1 MAGRKISMEEE
12 NGEGSGSVESRPGV
26 LLIGSPNVGKR
37 TLLSRLLSVDIP
49 DTDDLAGG
57 VFCQGWTIETK
68 YYSADISIWISHL
81 VEDFALR
88 TLPITEQLAAIV
100 MVFDMNDESSF
111 LALKSWV
118 ASIDLEKFE
127 ILLCIGNKVDL
138 VPGHNSHANY
148 RRFLQRRGES
158 SSDPHPEFWD
168 YGIDE
173 TEGFSLL
180 GDEEPSSEI
189 RNSCVE
195 WCIEHNIEF
204 IEACASNPDFDKC
217 LSVDGDIQGV
227 SRLHGA
233 LSAHMWPGMVM
244 KSGERVIPQLPVEKE
259 DTTDDESDY
268 EIEYEVLS
276 GGSDDPWEYIS
287 SKELPSTS
295 KEAGIDDEQVTII
308 KNQDREHEMADD
320 VRKVDLSTSKASV
333 DASSPQSNG
342 FSTETSKNLE
352 LDCGSETT
360 KKPDQTSNGDMMAE
374 QSSSEVEAQEIGG
387 NSVENVELNEDA
399 QHGHE
404 DLERLM
410 CEIGSMRDSLR
421 LMPDI
426 QRRDMAAKLAMKMAS
441 MFGYS
446 SDEDGIL

>member
-1 MAGRKISMEEE
+1 MVGREISMEEE
-12 NGEGSGSVESRPGV
+12 NGGGGSGSVESRPGV

-57 VFCQGWTIETK
+57 VLCQGWTIETK

-81 VEDFALR
+81 VEDFSLR
-88 TLPITEQLAAIV
+88 TLPISEQLAALV
-100 MVFDMNDESSF
+100 MVFDMNDESSL
-111 LALKSWV
+111 LALKSW
-118 ASIDLEKFE
+118 AARIELEKFE

-138 VPGHNSHANY
+138 VPGHNSHTNY

-189 RNSCVE
+189 RSSCLE
-195 WCIEHNIEF
+195 WCVQYNIEF

-227 SRLHGA
+227 SRLFGA

-244 KSGERVIPQLPVEKE
+244 KSGERVTPHLPVEKE
-259 DTTDDESDY
+259 DITDDESDF

-276 GGSDDPWEYIS
+276 GPPDDPWEFVS
-287 SKELPSTS
+287 STS
-295 KEAGIDDEQVTII
+295 KEAGIGDEQVTIRN
-308 KNQDREHEMADD
+308 NQDLDHEIAVGD
-320 VRKVDLSTSKASV
+320 KNVDLSTSKASIG
-333 DASSPQSNG
+333 ASSHSNDI
-342 FSTETSKNLE
+342 S
-352 LDCGSETT
+352 SETILS
-360 KKPDQTSNGDMMAE
+360 QTCGGDTVAE
-374 QSSSEVEAQEIGG
+374 QLTSEVEAREVGG
-387 NSVENVELNEDA
+387 NTADSVESDEDA
-399 QHGHE
+399 HYGHE

-421 LMPDI
+421 LMPDF
-426 QRRDMAAKLAMKMAS
+426 QRRDMAAKLAVKMAS

-446 SDEDGIL
+446 SDEDGILE

>member
-1 MAGRKISMEEE
+1 MVGREISMEKEE
-12 NGEGSGSVESRPGV
+12 NCGGGSGSVESRPGV

-49 DTDDLAGG
+49 DTDDLVGG
-57 VFCQGWTIETK
+57 VLCQGWTIETK

-81 VEDFALR
+81 VEEFSLS
-88 TLPITEQLAAIV
+88 TLPVSEQLTALV

-111 LALKSWV
+111 LALKSW
-118 ASIDLEKFE
+118 AARIDLEKFE

-138 VPGHNSHANY
+138 VPGHISHTNY

-158 SSDPHPEFWD
+158 SSDPHPDFWD

-189 RNSCVE
+189 RSSCLE
-195 WCIEHNIEF
+195 WCIQYNIEF

-227 SRLHGA
+227 SRLFGA

-244 KSGERVIPQLPVEKE
+244 KSGERVTPHLPVEKE
-259 DTTDDESDY
+259 DITDDDESDF

-276 GGSDDPWEYIS
+276 GPPDEPWEFVS
-287 SKELPSTS
+287 STS
-295 KEAGIDDEQVTII
+295 KEAGIGDEQVTTR
-308 KNQDREHEMADD
+308 NSQDLEHEIAVGDN
-320 VRKVDLSTSKASV
+320 KVDLSTSSKASV
-333 DASSPQSNG
+333 GASSPHS
-342 FSTETSKNLE
+342 SDIS
-352 LDCGSETT
+352 SETI
-360 KKPDQTSNGDMMAE
+360 KKPDQTCDEDTVAE
-374 QSSSEVEAQEIGG
+374 QLAREVGG
-387 NSVENVELNEDA
+387 NTVDSVESDEDA
-399 QHGHE
+399 QYGHE

-421 LMPDI
+421 LMPDF
-426 QRRDMAAKLAMKMAS
+426 QRRDMAAKLAVKMAS

-446 SDEDGIL
+446 SDEDGILE